1 MKPVVFR
8 DKVRVTIVAGNGG
21 DGAASFRR
29 EKFVPRGGPDGG
41 DGGRGGHVTLRASKD
56 VDSLLP
62 LYFNP
67 LQRAGHGKR
76 GLGKQQ
82 HGRNGDDLTIKVPCG
97 TDVRLWESKEW
108 LGEVVEDGDELRLA
122 EGGCGGLGNCHFA
135 TSTHQAPTRQTN
147 GEKGQT
153 FAVQMEMKMVA
164 DVGLVGYP
172 NAGKSTILRAI
183 SEAHPKTAAY
193 PFTTLHPMLGTL
205 QYEDFTSIKVADIPG
220 LIDGAHRGVGLG
232 HDFLRHIERTRFLV
246 FVIDMGGVDGR
257 NPAEDFQNLRN
268 EVTLYQ
274 PEIGERPY
282 MVVANKMDVPG
293 STEHLEEFREI
304 TGQEPLPMCA
314 EIGEGADA
322 LRSALYEN
330 IQALESAEN

>member
-8 DKVRVTIVAGNGG
+8 DKVRVTVVAGNGG
-21 DGAASFRR
+21 DGASSFRR

-41 DGGRGGHVTLRASKD
+41 DGGRGGHVTLHASKD

-76 GLGKQQ
+76 GLGQRQ
-82 HGRNGDDLTIKVPCG
+82 HGRNGDDLVVRVPCG
-97 TDVRLWESKEW
+97 TEIRLWDSKEW
-108 LGEVVEDGDELRLA
+108 VGEVVEDGDELKLA
-122 EGGCGGLGNCHFA
+122 EGGAGGLGNCHFS
-135 TSTHQAPTRQTN
+135 TSTHQAPTRQTD
-147 GEKGQT
+147 GEKGET
-153 FAVQMEMKMVA
+153 FALQMEMKMVA

-172 NAGKSTILRAI
+172 NAGKSTILCAI

-205 QYEDFTSIKVADIPG
+205 QYEDFINIKVADIPG
-220 LIDGAHRGVGLG
+220 LIDGAHQGVGLG

-246 FVIDMGGVDGR
+246 FVVDMGGIDGR
-257 NPAEDFQNLRN
+257 NPTEDFQNLRN

-293 STEHLEEFREI
+293 STEYLDEFCKA
-304 TGQEPLPMCA
+304 TGEEPLQMCA
-314 EIGEGADA
+314 EIGDGADA
-322 LRSALYEN
+322 LRDALYMN
-330 IQALESAEN
+330 VQALESVED